1 MTVMKSI
8 FWCLL
13 LLVASSSICAAQDK
27 ATAVIKGKVGVER
40 GSPSG
45 VGVSL
50 LQGEQE
56 IAHTATG
63 KNGDFTIARIVPG
76 TYSVKF
82 RKVGL
87 AVGTIDDVLL
97 KAGQTRTFKDLMLK
111 IDEGSIAFVRG
122 SVFTE
127 DGHSVPGVRVD
138 LVRIVNE
145 SSVQKMEYRITGET
159 GEFVFRVPP
168 DAGKFRVILKA
179 DGVEPAS
186 KDVEVEMAAVYRV
199 ALTYKKKP

>member
-1 MTVMKSI
+1 MSVMKSVFGPI
-8 FWCLL
+8 F
-13 LLVASSSICAAQDK
+13 LLVALALTCAAQEK
-27 ATAVIKGKVGVER
+27 STAAIKGKVSVER

-45 VGVSL
+45 VGVL
-50 LQGEQE
+50 LIQGDQE

-63 KNGDFTIARIVPG
+63 KNGDFALSRIAPG

-82 RKVGL
+82 RKPGL
-87 AVGTIDDVLL
+87 AIGTIDDVLL

-111 IDEGSIAFVRG
+111 IDEGSITFIRG
-122 SVFTE
+122 SVFNE

-138 LVRIVNE
+138 LVRVVNE
-145 SSVQKMEYRITGET
+145 NSVQKMEYRITGET
-159 GEFVFRVPP
+159 GEFVFRLPP
-168 DAGKFRVILKA
+168 DAGKYRVILKA
-179 DGVEPAS
+179 DGVEPSA

>member
-1 MTVMKSI
+1 MNVIKTL

-13 LLVASSSICAAQDK
+13 VLVASSFVCAAQEK
-27 ATAVIKGKVGVER
+27 STAAIKGKVSVER

-50 LQGEQE
+50 LQGDQE
-56 IAHTATG
+56 VAHTATG
-63 KNGDFTIARIVPG
+63 KRGDFTLARIAPG
-76 TYSVKF
+76 TYSVRF
-82 RKVGL
+82 RKPGL
-87 AVGTIDDVLL
+87 AIGTIDDVLL

-111 IDEGSIAFVRG
+111 IDEGSITFIRG
-122 SVFTE
+122 SVFSE

-138 LVRIVNE
+138 LARIVNE
-145 SSVQKMEYRITGET
+145 NSVQKMEYRITGET

-168 DAGKFRVILKA
+168 DTGKYRVVLKA
-179 DGVEPAS
+179 DGVEPSS
-186 KDVEVEMAAVYRV
+186 KDVDVEMAAVYRV

>member
-1 MTVMKSI
+1 MNVMKTL

-13 LLVASSSICAAQDK
+13 VLAASSSVGAAQEK
-27 ATAVIKGKVGVER
+27 STAAIKGKVSVER
-40 GSPSG
+40 GSPAG

-63 KNGDFTIARIVPG
+63 KHGDFTLARIAPG

-82 RKVGL
+82 RKPGL

-111 IDEGSIAFVRG
+111 IDEGSITFIRG
-122 SVFTE
+122 SVFSE

-138 LVRIVNE
+138 LARIINE
-145 SSVQKMEYRITGET
+145 NSVQKLEYRITGET
-159 GEFVFRVPP
+159 GEFVFRLPP
-168 DAGKFRVILKA
+168 DAGKYRVVLKA
-179 DGVEPAS
+179 DGVEPSS

>member
-8 FWCLL
+8 VLSIFLL
-13 LLVASSSICAAQDK
+13 AAMSLTCAAQDK
-27 ATAVIKGKVGVER
+27 STAAIKGKISVER
-40 GSPSG
+40 GSPAG
-45 VGVSL
+45 VGVLL

-56 IAHTATG
+56 IAHTATDKKG
-63 KNGDFTIARIVPG
+63 SFTLSRIVPG

-82 RKVGL
+82 RKPGL

-111 IDEGSIAFVRG
+111 IDEGSITFIRG
-122 SVFTE
+122 SVFSE

-138 LVRIVNE
+138 LARIVNE
-145 SSVQKMEYRITGET
+145 NSVQKMDSRITGET
-159 GEFVFRVPP
+159 GEFVFRLPP
-168 DAGKFRVILKA
+168 DAGKYRLVLKA
-179 DGVEPAS
+179 DGVEPSS
-186 KDVEVEMAAVYRV
+186 KDVEVEMAAIYRV

>member
-8 FWCLL
+8 FWSILL
-13 LLVASSSICAAQDK
+13 LIASSFVCDAQDK
-27 ATAVIKGKVGVER
+27 STAAIKGKVSVER

-45 VGVSL
+45 VGVLL

-56 IAHTATG
+56 VAHTATD
-63 KNGDFTIARIVPG
+63 KKGDFTLSRIAPG
-76 TYSVKF
+76 NYRVKF
-82 RKVGL
+82 RKPGL

-97 KAGQTRTFKDLMLK
+97 KPGQTRTFKDLMLK
-111 IDEGSIAFVRG
+111 IDEGSITFIRG
-122 SVFTE
+122 SVFSE

-138 LVRIVNE
+138 LARIVNE
-145 SSVQKMEYRITGET
+145 NSIQKMDYRITGET
-159 GEFVFRVPP
+159 GEFVFRLPP
-168 DAGKFRVILKA
+168 DTGKYRLILKA
-179 DGVEPAS
+179 DGVEPSS